1 MTVDGQRVDLEIQ
14 VRDEGDYPERV
25 LYHWAREYSSA
36 LPQGGRYTD
45 LPRTVIISIM
55 NFNQFGCKEFHSEFR
70 PLEVSRHEELTDK
83 MSLHFFEL
91 KKLPKKELNIDNKLL
106 LWLSLFKAETKEE
119 LERIKL
125 LEEPVM
131 EEAIKA
137 YEKITVSPE
146 FRELE
151 RLRFY
156 ARHNEASAL
165 HHAEKIGEKRGK
177 KQILDMLKSGKSPEE
192 IIRKMAN
199 EE

>member
-1 MTVDGQRVDLEIQ
+1 
-14 VRDEGDYPERV
+14 
-25 LYHWAREYSSA
+25 
-36 LPQGGRYTD
+36 
-45 LPRTVIISIM
+45 
-55 NFNQFGCKEFHSEFR
+55 
-70 PLEVSRHEELTDK
+70 
-83 MSLHFFEL
+83 
-91 KKLPKKELNIDNKLL
+91 
-106 LWLSLFKAETKEE
+106 
-119 LERIKL
+119 
-125 LEEPVM
+125 M

-165 HHAEKIGEKRGK
+165 HHAEKIGEKRGEKIGEKRGK

-192 IIRKMAN
+192 IIREMAN